1 MHETYNFK
9 YFGINTEEKTG
20 SNNYI
25 ISHKTYAST
34 PKINEISI
42 YTSEYIIGNTT
53 NNISPEIYAFDCH
66 LYLLSMMRKQSFVH
80 LNIRAM
86 RPTLD

>member
-1 MHETYNFK
+1 MKLIISNTLGLTQKRKQEATTILSHIK
-9 YFGINTEEKTG
+9 HILQHQKLMISINT
-20 SNNYI
+20 Y
-25 ISHKTYAST
+25 
-34 PKINEISI
+34 
-42 YTSEYIIGNTT
+42 EYVIGNTT